1 MRKVMI
7 AVLLVGLVGLL
18 TMPIG
23 AQEKPRTLK
32 AMIAVLDDR
41 LVNVEFKEK
50 PLAEILG
57 FFTEFTGVNLVV
69 SPILREEKD
78 ESDLQVT
85 LKLQRISVKSVLEI
99 ILDLKGLAAVYRH
112 GVIIIT
118 TPKDARGKPVLRIY
132 AIGDLTVRIKDFPAP
147 DMMLKPSGAED
158 FGAIGGIEEEGREHA
173 FAEPEFI
180 LDLVTEN
187 TGSGS
192 WDDEGVSISVNR
204 RMLVVR
210 TYKTV
215 HREVAALLDLLR
227 AYR

>member
-1 MRKVMI
+1 M
-7 AVLLVGLVGLL
+7 
-18 TMPIG
+18 
-23 AQEKPRTLK
+23 
-32 AMIAVLDDR
+32 
-41 LVNVEFKEK
+41 
-50 PLAEILG
+50 
-57 FFTEFTGVNLVV
+57 NLVV
-69 SPILREEKD
+69 SPILGQEKD

-112 GVIIIT
+112 GVIMIT
-118 TPKDARGKPVLRIY
+118 TPKDARGKPMLRLY

-147 DMMLKPSGAED
+147 DLMLKPSGAED
-158 FGAIGGIEEEGREHA
+158 FGAIGGTEEEGREHA

-210 TYKTV
+210 TYRTV
-215 HREVAALLDLLR
+215 HREIAALLDLLR